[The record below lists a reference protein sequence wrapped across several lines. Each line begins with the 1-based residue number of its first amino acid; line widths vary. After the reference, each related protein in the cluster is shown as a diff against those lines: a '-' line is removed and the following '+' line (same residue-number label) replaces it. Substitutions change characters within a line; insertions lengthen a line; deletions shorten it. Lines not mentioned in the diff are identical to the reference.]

1 MTNEKREP
9 FKTRA
14 SRTVRTHAVYA
25 ATVEPVTHMLT
36 GACLSRA
43 CGFPARARYAT
54 AACVIAAELPDA
66 DYVYRLGGPLVYFQ
80 HHRGWTHALWS
91 LPLQAVFAVL
101 LFVAWHAFRRRT
113 KRRRSR
119 EKPAPTNWPLL
130 GGMALLAL
138 LTHILLDWTNNYGV
152 RPFAPWTPRWYAG
165 ELVFIVEPLLLL
177 FLGGALLLPLL
188 FSLSTREMGI
198 RRERG
203 SGRGLAIAALLLTA
217 GLWVFRSLQRGDAL
231 ALLHAQELRGG
242 PVVRTSMDP
251 HPINPYR
258 WHALAETPLNFQA
271 GSVDTRTGLLETDSQ
286 QVYAKPADTPTIL
299 AAKRSWLG
307 RVYLNWSQFP
317 LVVDAGTAAEVH
329 PELDLSPA
337 ERALRVV
344 QFNDLRFGYDVLGE
358 SGSAKPPLGAQA
370 WVDANGRVIRIFLG
384 DAEQRLQ

>member
-1 MTNEKREP
+1 
-9 FKTRA
+9 
-14 SRTVRTHAVYA
+14 
-25 ATVEPVTHMLT
+25 MLT

-91 LPLQAVFAVL
+91 LPLQAACVVL
-101 LFVAWHAFRRRT
+101 LFVAWHAVRRMK
-113 KRRRSR
+113 KRRRRSQQ
-119 EKPAPTNWPLL
+119 ETAPVNWPAL

-138 LTHILLDWTNNYGV
+138 LSHILLDWTNNYGV
-152 RPFAPWTPRWYAG
+152 RPFAPWNPRWYAG

-188 FSLSTREMGI
+188 FSLSNREMGI

-203 SGRGLAIAALLLTA
+203 SGQGLAVAALLLTA
-217 GLWVFRSLQRGDAL
+217 GLWVFRSLQRNDAL
-231 ALLHAQELRGG
+231 TLLRAQELRGG
-242 PVVRTSMDP
+242 PALRTSMDP

-258 WHALAETPLNFQA
+258 WHALAETPLSFQT
-271 GSVDTRTGLLETDSQ
+271 GSADTRTGILETDGQ
-286 QVYAKPADTPTIL
+286 QIYAKPAETPTIL

-307 RVYLNWSQFP
+307 QVYLGWSQFP
-317 LVVDAGTAAEVH
+317 LVTDAGSAADVH

-337 ERALRVV
+337 ERALHVV
-344 QFNDLRFGYDVLGE
+344 QFSDLRFGYNVLGQD
-358 SGSAKPPLGAQA
+358 GTTKPPLGAQA
-370 WVDANGRVIRIFLG
+370 WVDAGGRVVRVFLG
-384 DAEQRLQ
+384 DAEQRLR